1 MKDWFSRMPLS
12 KIDLSLLLLGGGL
25 GYLGEKFSIPVLTNL
40 ALLCVSLLFILVG
53 AELIIT
59 KKAEFALGGWAYTQG
74 KETFTGLAAQLWG
87 ILFLGL
93 GLLALL
99 FTLAKWILPVQIN
112 ALLDHLQGSSA
123 GAGLALTGL
132 GLIAIL
138 YGTIRLMAGSA
149 GVDLGRLTR
158 LSNFADRAGGC
169 LVLLIGLSLA
179 LFGFLLIVAPNIISA
194 LFEQLKIL
202 FIGS

>member
-1 MKDWFSRMPLS
+1 MKDWISRISLS

-25 GYLGEKFSIPVLTNL
+25 GFLGEKFSIPVLTNL
-40 ALLCVSLLFILVG
+40 ALLCVSFLFILVG
-53 AELIIT
+53 AELLIT
-59 KKAEFALGGWAYTQG
+59 KKAEFALGGWAYIQG
-74 KETFTGLAAQLWG
+74 KETFKGLAAQLWG

-93 GLLALL
+93 GLLALM
-99 FTLAKWILPVQIN
+99 FTLAKWILPAQMN
-112 ALLDHLQGSSA
+112 SFLEHLQGTSA

-138 YGTIRLMAGSA
+138 YGTIRLLAGSA

-158 LSNFADRAGGC
+158 LSNFVDRAGGC

-179 LFGFLLIVAPNIISA
+179 LFGFLLIVAPNILSV
-194 LFEQLKIL
+194 LFEQMKIL
-202 FIGS
+202 FFGS